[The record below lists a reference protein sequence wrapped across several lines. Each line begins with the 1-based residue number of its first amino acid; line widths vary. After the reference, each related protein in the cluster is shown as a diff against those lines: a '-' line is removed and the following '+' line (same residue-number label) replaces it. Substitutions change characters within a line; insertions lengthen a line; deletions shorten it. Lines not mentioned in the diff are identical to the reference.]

1 MVVDQQQATR
11 VKPARVAFAS
21 FVGTAI
27 EWYDFFLFGSAA
39 TLVFNKEFFPTLDP
53 LAATLAAFATFGVAF
68 VARPL
73 GGIVFGHFGDRVG
86 RKRMLFLSLLLMGG
100 GTVAIGLL
108 PTYAQIGV
116 AAPLLLVLV
125 RLLQGFAVGGEWG
138 GAVLMAVEHAPPN
151 RRAFYGSWP
160 QAGVPAGLVLSAG
173 AFLAVQQLPK
183 DQLLSWGWR
192 LPFLASAVLIAV
204 GLYVRS
210 RLEETPEFARAEVPS
225 FPLKDT
231 LRRSLR
237 AVLVGIFAQA
247 GTNIPFYIA
256 SVFVLS
262 YGPGEAG
269 VSRGTVLTCLIIASL
284 VDIAAVPLVAIS
296 ADRIGRR
303 KVLLVGAVY
312 SAAVAFPFFWLLD
325 TGAPV
330 AVLVAMFLLFT
341 LGHATTYSA
350 MAGFLAELFGAE
362 HRYTGVSVG
371 LPGGRPH
378 HERSGAVH
386 RGRAV
391 RRVRRVVGDRA
402 LHRAGVCRHVHRAAA
417 GAAAELIGVSRAGHS
432 RRTSARRDPARRG
445 RSGSSCGGGNARPRG

>member
-1 MVVDQQQATR
+1 MVVEQQQGVR

-39 TLVFNKEFFPTLDP
+39 TLVFNSRFFPTLSP
-53 LAATLAAFATFGVAF
+53 LAGTLAAFATFGVAF

-73 GGIVFGHFGDRVG
+73 GGIVFGHFGDRLG
-86 RKRMLFLSLLLMGG
+86 RKRMLMLSLLLMGG

-108 PTYAQIGV
+108 PTYSAIGV
-116 AAPLLLVLV
+116 AAPILLVLV

-138 GAVLMAVEHAPPN
+138 GAVLMAVEHAPPH

-160 QAGVPAGLVLSAG
+160 QAGVPAGLVLSAS

-192 LPFLASAVLIAV
+192 LPFLASAVLILV

-210 RLEETPEFARAEVPS
+210 RLEESPEFEQVSRAEGVPS
-225 FPLKDT
+225 FPLKET

-247 GTNIPFYIA
+247 GTNIPFYVA

-262 YGPGEAG
+262 YGPGTVG
-269 VSRGTVLTCLIIASL
+269 ISRGTVLTCLIIASV
-284 VDIAAVPLVAIS
+284 VDIAAVPLVAML

-303 KVLLVGAVY
+303 KVLLGGAVY
-312 SAAVAFPFFWLLD
+312 SAVAAFPFFWLID
-325 TGAPV
+325 TGSSGG
-330 AVLVAMFLLFT
+330 VLVAMILLATF
-341 LGHATTYSA
+341 GHATTYGA
-350 MAGFLAELFGAE
+350 IAGFLADLFDAD
-362 HRYTGVSVG
+362 HRYTGVSVAYQVGG
-371 LPGGRPH
+371 LIT
-378 HERSGAVH
+378 SGPAPF
-386 RGRAV
+386 
-391 RRVRRVVGDRA
+391 
-402 LHRAGVCRHVHRAAA
+402 LAAA
-417 GAAAELIGVSRAGHS
+417 LFAGFGGS
-432 RRTSARRDPARRG
+432 WVISLYIVLACAVTFTALLLAPRRR
-445 RSGSSCGGGNARPRG
+445 